1 MSTGFRGIRNNE
13 GRPKGAVNRTTA
25 QTKKIIEKLVA
36 SELKNI
42 DSLLEQLDP
51 KERVN
56 ALIKLLAFVI
66 PKNSHIEIDAPALNQ
81 LQPITL
87 TIVEETLKIAANE
100 ET

>member
-1 MSTGFRGIRNNE
+1 MTGFRGVRNAN

-25 QTKKIIEKLVA
+25 QTKKLIEKLVA

-42 DSLLEQLDP
+42 DSLLEQLEP
-51 KERVN
+51 KERVD
-56 ALIKLLAFVI
+56 AIIKLLAYVI
-66 PKNSHIEIDAPALNQ
+66 PKNTHIEIDAPALNQ

-87 TIVEETLKIAANE
+87 TIVEEPLKIAANE

>member
-1 MSTGFRGIRNNE
+1 MTGFRGVRNAN
-13 GRPKGAVNRTTA
+13 GRPKGSLNKTSV
-25 QTKKIIEKLVA
+25 QTKKIIEKLVS

-51 KERVN
+51 KERVD
-56 ALIKLLAFVI
+56 AIIKLLAYVI

-87 TIVEETLKIAANE
+87 TIVEEPLKIAANE

>member
-1 MSTGFRGIRNNE
+1 MTGFRGVRNAN
-13 GRPKGAVNRTTA
+13 GRPKGSLNKTSV

>member
-1 MSTGFRGIRNNE
+1 MTGFRGVRNAN
-13 GRPKGAVNRTTA
+13 GRPKGSLNKTSV

-42 DSLLEQLDP
+42 DSLLEQLEP
-51 KERVN
+51 HERVN

-87 TIVEETLKIAANE
+87 TIVEEPLKIAANE

>member
-13 GRPKGAVNRTTA
+13 GRPKGAVNKTTA
-25 QTKKIIEKLVA
+25 QTKKIIEKLVS

-42 DSLLEQLDP
+42 DSLLEQLEP

-87 TIVEETLKIAANE
+87 TIVEEPLKISNE